1 MKIKIEINV
10 KIKIKM
16 KINVRVKIKQK
27 MNENKDKNKCGIV
40 EEEDVKKCTFKV
52 RDIHK
57 KNCFVFRHDIL

>member
-1 MKIKIEINV
+1 
-10 KIKIKM
+10 M